1 MLTYG
6 EHSISFYNFTKKLL
20 LGITDFIDF
29 SFLDVIDILLVAL
42 LLFYL
47 YKLLKGT
54 VAINIFIG
62 IVIIYLIWR
71 LTDILNMDVL
81 SNLLGKFIS
90 VGFFA
95 LIVVFQQEIRKFLL
109 LLGSTNFAS
118 RLNMIRYFRF
128 LNQNKIISDLNL
140 DVLIDSC
147 EEMSNAKTGAI
158 IVLQRNNSLEF
169 ALSQNNRVQMQLSPH
184 LLQSIFF
191 KNSPLHDGAVII
203 KNNEIIGTRVVLPLT
218 EKTKLP
224 NAYGLRHRAGM
235 GISEKTDALVI
246 VISEQT
252 GKIVYIKN
260 GEVYPQE
267 SMAVL
272 REILSQ
278 DLSE

>member
-1 MLTYG
+1 L
-6 EHSISFYNFTKKLL
+6 KL
-20 LGITDFIDF
+20 TDFIDF
-29 SFLDVIDILLVAL
+29 SFIDVIDILLVAFL
-42 LLFYL
+42 LLYL

-71 LTDILNMDVL
+71 LTDLLNMDVL

-118 RLNMIRYFRF
+118 RRNMIRYFRF
-128 LNQNKIISDLNL
+128 LNQDKRVTDLNFE
-140 DVLIDSC
+140 VLVDSC
-147 EEMSNAKTGAI
+147 EEMSKNKTGAI
-158 IVLQRNNSLEF
+158 IVIQRNNNLEF
-169 ALSQNNRVQMQLSPH
+169 TFSQNNRVNMQLSPH
-184 LLQSIFF
+184 ILQSVFF
-191 KNSPLHDGAVII
+191 KNSPLHDGAVVL
-203 KNNEIIGTRVVLPLT
+203 KNNTIIAARVVLPLT
-218 EKTKLP
+218 DKTKLP
-224 NAYGLRHRAGM
+224 NQYGLRHRAGM

-252 GKIVYIKN
+252 GKIFYIKD
-260 GEVYPQE
+260 GELHPQDSLISLKE
-267 SMAVL
+267 T
-272 REILSQ
+272 LSK